1 MEPMPTQRASF
12 HDVVSTLQFMWY
24 FDQDFLNKYA
34 TLPYFWSRGANG
46 SIYGPIQ
53 WNGMQLAI
61 KQTTFAPGKVIEE
74 VKKHIEAKKYI
85 LASIEHE
92 HLMRIHFVDLNQL
105 PKAMFIVME
114 FAAGGSLHDVLRS
127 LGRSGQRLPMD
138 VVTDC
143 AKQIAEGMLY
153 LHEKNIVHR
162 DLKSSNS
169 E

>member
-53 WNGMQLAI
+53 WNDMQLAI
-61 KQTTFAPGKVIEE
+61 KQTTFAAGKITEE
-74 VKKHIEAKKYI
+74 IKKKNEAKKNI
-85 LASIEHE
+85 MASIEHE
-92 HLMRIHFVDLNQL
+92 HLLKIHFVDLNQL
-105 PKAMFIVME
+105 PKSVLIVME
-114 FAAGGSLHDVLRS
+114 FAAGGSLHDALRS
-127 LGRSGQRLPMD
+127 LGVSGQKLPID
-138 VVTDC
+138 AVTNW

-162 DLKSSNS
+162 NLKSSNS

>member
-61 KQTTFAPGKVIEE
+61 KQTTFAAGKVTEE

-85 LASIEHE
+85 LASIEKQK
-92 HLMRIHFVDLNQL
+92 LIKFLSFYLNQL
-105 PKAMFIVME
+105 
-114 FAAGGSLHDVLRS
+114 
-127 LGRSGQRLPMD
+127 
-138 VVTDC
+138 T
-143 AKQIAEGMLY
+143 
-153 LHEKNIVHR
+153 
-162 DLKSSNS
+162 
-169 E
+169 